1 MPTYRRSL
9 ATFVLSTLAVAMAAS
24 ASLAQT
30 DAPKASAEAEKA
42 QPEKA
47 QPEKSESKA
56 ESKKGNP
63 QIPRTGALHPE
74 YNPALP
80 TVILIG
86 DSTVK
91 NSWDAG
97 SDGLWGWG
105 RPLAAYFDTSK
116 INVENQAL
124 GGTSSRSYYT
134 TGHWERVSK
143 LIKPGDFVIVQ
154 FGHNDGAAGRGSIRG
169 NSEETR
175 DEDVKGTSETVHSY
189 GWYIRQF
196 IAETKAKGA
205 TPIVCSLIPRNN
217 WKDDKVN
224 RGTGS
229 YATWAGEAAKQTDTA
244 FIDLNGI
251 IADHYDKLGKDAVK
265 PLFGAKDG
273 THTGWKGAILNAE
286 CVVEGIKGLSDCK
299 LKDYLRETPAPLV
312 KPSTDPT
319 DG

>member
-1 MPTYRRSL
+1 MLTNRHWLAAFASFTISLSL
-9 ATFVLSTLAVAMAAS
+9 AAS
-24 ASLAQT
+24 IALAQT
-30 DAPKASAEAEKA
+30 DAPKSPAEAEKSPPA
-42 QPEKA
+42 
-47 QPEKSESKA
+47 KA

-143 LIKPGDFVIVQ
+143 LIKPGDFVVMQ

-169 NSEETR
+169 NGEETR

-196 IAETKAKGA
+196 IAESKSKGA

-217 WKDDKVN
+217 WKDDKVG
-224 RGTGS
+224 RATGS
-229 YATWAGEAAKQTDTA
+229 YATWAAEAAKQTDTA

-265 PLFGAKDG
+265 PFFPKET
-273 THTGWKGAILNAE
+273 THTGWKGAIFNAE
-286 CVVEGIKGLSDCK
+286 CIVEGIKSLPDCK
-299 LKDYLRETPAPLV
+299 LKDYLRETPAPLT

>member
-1 MPTYRRSL
+1 MPTARR
-9 ATFVLSTLAVAMAAS
+9 AF
-24 ASLAQT
+24 ASLALLTAALTIVASIALAQT
-30 DAPKASAEAEKA
+30 EAEKA
-42 QPEKA
+42 APAAEKGPA
-47 QPEKSESKA
+47 APDTGKTDTGKR
-56 ESKKGNP
+56 GNP
-63 QIPRTGALHPE
+63 QIPRTGVLHPE
-74 YNPALP
+74 YNAALP
-80 TVILIG
+80 TLFLIG

-105 RPLAAYFDTSK
+105 RPIAAYFDTSK

-143 LIKPGDFVIVQ
+143 LIKPGDFVLMQ
-154 FGHNDGAAGRGSIRG
+154 FGHNDGAAGGRSSIRG
-169 NSEETR
+169 NGDDTR
-175 DEDVKGTSETVHSY
+175 SEDVKGTSETVHSF
-189 GWYIRQF
+189 GWYLRQF

-217 WKDDKVN
+217 WRDDKVN
-224 RGTGS
+224 RATGS
-229 YATWAGEAAKQTDTA
+229 YATWAAEAAKQTDTP

-251 IADHYDKLGKDAVK
+251 IADHYDQLGKDAVK
-265 PLFGAKDG
+265 AFFPKETTHPGWRGASF
-273 THTGWKGAILNAE
+273 NAE
-286 CVVEGIKGLSDCK
+286 CVVEGLRKLPDCK
-299 LKDYLRETPAPLV
+299 LKDYLRETPAPMA